1 MDLLSGEGSLS
12 ELSQVIGKTTMDI
25 EGGFT
30 RIADTITN
38 MDLGEVVSKY
48 TSSGNIIYEGAVKAY
63 EGLNNLYQKV
73 NNFTVDN
80 VITPTEKL
88 QAAPTKTVVEFAD
101 VKYQGNLNVVL
112 STPTGTP
119 QAVAITDQMAY
130 DLFQNPT
137 FQKQNQA
144 AIQQAL
150 AQNNYAAL
158 PNTAS

>member
-1 MDLLSGEGSLS
+1 M
-12 ELSQVIGKTTMDI
+12 
-25 EGGFT
+25 
-30 RIADTITN
+30 
-38 MDLGEVVSKY
+38 
-48 TSSGNIIYEGAVKAY
+48 KAY

-73 NNFTVDN
+73 SNFTVDQ
-80 VITPTEKL
+80 VVPQTEKL
-88 QAAPTKTVVEFAD
+88 QNAPTKTVVEFAD

-119 QAVAITDQMAY
+119 QSVSITDQMAY

-137 FQKQNQA
+137 FQKQNQM

-150 AQNNYAAL
+150 ASNNYAGL